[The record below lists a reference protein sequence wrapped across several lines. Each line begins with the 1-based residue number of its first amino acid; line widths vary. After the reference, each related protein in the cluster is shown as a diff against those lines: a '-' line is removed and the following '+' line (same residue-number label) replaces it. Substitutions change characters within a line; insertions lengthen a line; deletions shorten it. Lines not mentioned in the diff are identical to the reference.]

1 MSRLLEAP
9 KVARVFILQ
18 IQATLSALRL
28 RIFQRVTDFVSDIA
42 VTFLLQAATCSSYT
56 YEVGQLSSSSNP

>member
-1 MSRLLEAP
+1 MSRLLALLS
-9 KVARVFILQ
+9 VARVFILQ

-42 VTFLLQAATCSSYT
+42 VTFLLQAGACSSYT
-56 YEVGQLSSSSNP
+56 YEVGQLSSSSYP